1 MQTEALVA
9 PVVQEIRVCGAFCR
23 KPLLL
28 SRFCHRKCKQLSV
41 GVGAGW
47 VHLLS
52 AGSLTT
58 LFLDCVTSNFG

>member
-47 VHLLS
+47 VS
-52 AGSLTT
+52 AGSQPAVSR
-58 LFLDCVTSNFG
+58 FLGYALP